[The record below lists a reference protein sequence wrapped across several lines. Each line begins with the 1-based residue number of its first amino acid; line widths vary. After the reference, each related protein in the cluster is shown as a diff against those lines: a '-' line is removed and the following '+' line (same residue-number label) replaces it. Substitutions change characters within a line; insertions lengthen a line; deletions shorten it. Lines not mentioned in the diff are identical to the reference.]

1 VSNLMVE
8 TWVHISSDFVRISH
22 ILEECGG
29 TYIV

>member
-8 TWVHISSDFVRISH
+8 TWVHISSDFVRKSH
-22 ILEECGG
+22 ILEECG